1 MVQNHGRM
9 NTLATNHMFRVA
21 IAALVAVAVVVIF
34 LPHSHG
40 GDQSGAVTSTCALCP
55 LLQGL
60 TAWSA
65 TPHATIDQVE
75 HVDFV
80 LAEHYS
86 PAYEF
91 FLVDPRS
98 ERGPPLS

>member
-1 MVQNHGRM
+1 MRM
-9 NTLATNHMFRVA
+9 YALATNRMFRFAMV
-21 IAALVAVAVVVIF
+21 ALVAMAAVEISV
-34 LPHSHG
+34 PHTHG
-40 GDQSGAVTSTCALCP
+40 GDQSGAIASTCAVCP

-60 TAWSA
+60 VAWSA
-65 TPHATIDQVE
+65 TSHAC
-75 HVDFV
+75 VDHSYHAEFV
-80 LAEHYS
+80 LAQHRS